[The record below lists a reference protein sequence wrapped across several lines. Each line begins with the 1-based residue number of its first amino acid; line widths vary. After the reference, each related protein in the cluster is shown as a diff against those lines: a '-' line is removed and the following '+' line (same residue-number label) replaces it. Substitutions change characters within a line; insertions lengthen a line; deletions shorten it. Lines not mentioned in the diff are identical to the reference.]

1 MKLKNFLKLVYL
13 GLFLSIIAGLTVVPA
28 TAQEPEVT
36 EEPDVE
42 AQVVDFTAFLW
53 NPAWALVARNNGTVV
68 QKLNI
73 DGAQQISGFTLAIAY
88 DSNIISPQLV
98 RPGALL
104 PGTRG
109 VDYFFSVTPGGGG
122 LGCGGDASF
131 KVNVAYLDPTLAIG
145 GSGSLLE
152 IVWRSDPASSVGDV
166 ATVCL
171 DGISSLV
178 VDNGGVAG
186 PPIPNT
192 VGAIQVEP
200 FNLFK
205 FQIGLE
211 GGKNSGL
218 IEPAVPSFIYT
229 DVKING
235 LYNCDG
241 GGVDPLGYCAYNGVA
256 GPPYT
261 VKVSRLG
268 YLDVETTFNQPTDS
282 SSVFMLAGDLNS
294 DNKINILDIQLMV
307 NLFGPVGPNAIS
319 RAADF
324 TGPGHTPNG
333 LVDIMDLVLV
343 AKNFGASGPT
353 AGTPPGGT
361 FPF

>member
-1 MKLKNFLKLVYL
+1 MKLNRFLTLTYL
-13 GLFLSIIAGLTVVPA
+13 GLCLLLAANLTVVPVL
-28 TAQEPEVT
+28 AQEPEAT
-36 EEPDVE
+36 TGPDVGV
-42 AQVVDFTAFLW
+42 QMVSFSAFLW
-53 NPAWALVARNNGTVV
+53 NPAGALVARNNGTVE
-68 QKLNI
+68 QRLNI

-88 DSNIISPQLV
+88 DSDIISPDQV

-104 PGTRG
+104 PGTKG

-122 LGCGGDASF
+122 LACGGDASF
-131 KVNVAYLDPTLAIG
+131 TVNVAYLDPGLTIE
-145 GSGSLLE
+145 GSGSLIE
-152 IVWRSDPASSVGDV
+152 VVWRSDPASSVGDV
-166 ATVCL
+166 STVCL
-171 DGISSLV
+171 DGLSSLV
-178 VDNGGVAG
+178 VDNGSVAG

-192 VGAIQVEP
+192 FGAVQVEP

-218 IEPAVPSFIYT
+218 IQPAVPSFIFT

-235 LYNCDG
+235 LYSCDG
-241 GGVDPLGYCAYNGVA
+241 GGVDLLGYCAYNGVA
-256 GPPYT
+256 TPPYT
-261 VKVSRLG
+261 VKVSRFG
-268 YLDVETTFNQPTDS
+268 YLDVETTFAQPTDS
-282 SSVFMLAGDLNS
+282 SSAFMLAGDLND
-294 DNKINILDIQLMV
+294 DNTINILDIQLMV
-307 NLFGPVGPNAIS
+307 NLFGPIGPSTVS

-343 AKNFGASGPT
+343 AKNFGTNGPT
-353 AGTPPGGT
+353 AGIPPSGS

>member
-1 MKLKNFLKLVYL
+1 MKLKNLFKVTYAAMLLVVL
-13 GLFLSIIAGLTVVPA
+13 VAVAIAPA
-28 TAQEPEVT
+28 AAQEPET
-36 EEPDVE
+36 TAEPDVE
-42 AQVVDFTAFLW
+42 AQVVSFSAFLW
-53 NPAWALVARNNGTVV
+53 NPALALVARNNGTVL

-88 DSNIISPQLV
+88 DSDIVSPDAV

-104 PGTRG
+104 PGTKG

-131 KVNVAYLDPTLAIG
+131 TVNVAYLDPAMTIE
-145 GSGSLLE
+145 GSDSLLD

-166 ATVCL
+166 AVVCL
-171 DGISSLV
+171 DGPSSLV
-178 VDNGGVAG
+178 VDNGAVPG
-186 PPIPNT
+186 PAIPNIFS
-192 VGAIQVEP
+192 AIQIEP

-218 IEPAVPSFIYT
+218 IEPAVPSFIFT

-235 LYNCDG
+235 LYSCDG

-261 VKVSRLG
+261 VTISRPG
-268 YLDVETTFNQPTDS
+268 YLQVQATFAQPTDS
-282 SSVFMLAGDLNS
+282 SSVYMLAGDLNS
-294 DNKINILDIQLMV
+294 DNTINILDIQLMV
-307 NLFGPVGPNAIS
+307 NLFGPVGTSTIS
-319 RAADF
+319 KAADY
-324 TGPGHTPNG
+324 TGPGHLPNG
-333 LVDIMDLVLV
+333 QVDIMDLVLV
-343 AKNFGASGPT
+343 AKNFGTSGPT
-353 AGTPPGGT
+353 AGTPPGGN

>member
-1 MKLKNFLKLVYL
+1 MKLNKFLKLTYL
-13 GLFLSIIAGLTVVPA
+13 GLFLLLAATLTVAPVM
-28 TAQEPEVT
+28 AQEPEAT
-36 EEPDVE
+36 EGPDVE
-42 AQVVDFTAFLW
+42 AQVVSFSTFLW
-53 NPAWALVARNNGTVV
+53 NPAWALVARNNGTVE

-88 DSNIISPQLV
+88 DSDIISPDQV

-104 PGTRG
+104 PGTKG

-122 LGCGGDASF
+122 LACGGDASF
-131 KVNVAYLDPTLAIG
+131 TVNVAYLDPTLTIE
-145 GSGSLLE
+145 GSGSLVE
-152 IVWRSDPASSVGDV
+152 VVWRSDPASSVGDV
-166 ATVCL
+166 STVCL
-171 DGISSLV
+171 DGLTSLV

-186 PPIPNT
+186 PPIPNIF
-192 VGAIQVEP
+192 GAIQVEP

-218 IEPAVPSFIYT
+218 IEPAVPSTIFT

-235 LYNCDG
+235 LFSCDG

-261 VKVSRLG
+261 VKVSRPG
-268 YLDVETTFNQPTDS
+268 YLDVETTFTQPTDS
-282 SSVFMLAGDLNS
+282 TSVFMLAGDLNN
-294 DNKINILDIQLMV
+294 DNTINIIDIQLIV
-307 NLFGPVGPNAIS
+307 NLFGPVGPNTVS

-333 LVDIMDLVLV
+333 LVDIMDLVLM
-343 AKNFGASGPT
+343 AKNFGTNGPT
-353 AGTPPGGT
+353 AGVPPGGS